1 MTVKEIVAKVRLNL
15 GSPSQQV
22 VPDAEILNLINTA
35 QYDIVKEGA
44 VLRGSANATTTA
56 NKERYPIPDD
66 AISIL
71 RVDYDGF
78 KIPLVEYDKI
88 DELDVT

>member
-1 MTVKEIVAKVRLNL
+1 MTVEEIVAKVRLNL

-22 VPDAEILNLINTA
+22 VPDAELLTLINEG

-44 VLRGSANATTTA
+44 ILRGSAHFPTIVDR
-56 NKERYPIPDD
+56 ERYAIPSDS
-66 AISIL
+66 ISLL
-71 RVDYDGF
+71 RVDYDGN
-78 KIPLVEYDKI
+78 KIDLIEYDQI

>member
-15 GSPSQQV
+15 GNPSQQV

-35 QYDIVKEGA
+35 QYDIVKEGS
-44 VLRGSANATTTA
+44 VLRASAHAQTTA
-56 NKERYPIPDD
+56 EQERYPIPSD
-66 AISIL
+66 AISVL

-78 KIPLVEYDKI
+78 KVPLVEYDQI

>member
-22 VPDAEILNLINTA
+22 VSDAEILSLINTA
-35 QYDIVKEGA
+35 QYDIVKEGSI
-44 VLRGSANATTTA
+44 LRASSHAQTVAD
-56 NKERYPIPDD
+56 KERYPIPDD
-66 AISIL
+66 AISVL

-78 KIPLVEYDKI
+78 KVPLVEYDKI

>member
-1 MTVKEIVAKVRLNL
+1 MTVKEIVTKVRMNL
-15 GSPSQQV
+15 GTPSQQV
-22 VPDAEILNLINTA
+22 VPDAEILDLINTA

-44 VLRGSANATTTA
+44 SLRGSAHTNTVA
-56 NKERYPIPDD
+56 NTERYAIPDE

-78 KIPLVEYDKI
+78 KIDLVEYDQI
-88 DELDVT
+88 QELDVT